1 MNVADWICVLLM
13 TAVMLWMAAGPSRRR
28 LRPEDYFTGGHTSSL
43 KRLVLFTFG
52 SGTCTDST
60 SSMLSAT
67 WRSGLSGLWWQFI
80 WLPVVPVFWVVAP
93 LLRRLRSTTAADFF
107 RLRFGATTG
116 VLYAVYGMGISV
128 VVIAGVLFTSAR
140 LLNILT
146 DPFFNDIAASL
157 QLRFPM
163 VNVRSALSSPE
174 FNAVPLIS
182 MRPLQG
188 EALAGLCLALLV
200 LLCGLPGG
208 LYAQIRIDCIQGLL
222 RIVLTALLLPLVL
235 AKTGG
240 FGSLH
245 SQQYLKTGLLDFVAA
260 PETRLDE
267 FHEPFTPFY
276 LLMLCIAAL
285 AGVIVQPHVVV
296 LCGTGRRELDARAGL
311 TGGHLL
317 KRFMSICW
325 AVFGIA
331 CVVWYLGPNSPLAAE
346 GAPAQEFQLLEN
358 LKVAATAQPA
368 ELLPDQIYAVNRTNQ
383 QFADRLFGRAVRD
396 LCSGLIP
403 GLTGLFAAMV
413 VAGAVSHAATHMIVG
428 SGLFAEHIYRN
439 GIAPEQT
446 TEHYRSVGR
455 FCGPLLVAAAL
466 ILQMSFN
473 NIGDVLRLFIKTPAI
488 IGVSMWMG
496 LVWTRWN
503 SNSVWAATLGGA
515 VVGIFCGYFPQEVQ
529 RTFPGLAD
537 QMFEVTS
544 AGAVMLDAWKIAL
557 ILAGSLGA
565 GIFATLLTESQ
576 PPGQLEFFYRLIRTP
591 VAPGNVHQHVREFV
605 PSEDERE
612 LLPCLSIMG
621 FQFPGATRGGVIGL
635 VLSLVLIAAIVLG
648 TKILSQLI

>member
-1 MNVADWICVLLM
+1 MNIADWICVVLM
-13 TAVMLWMAAGPSRRR
+13 TVAMLWMAAGPAKRR
-28 LRPEDYFTGGHTSSL
+28 LRPEDYFTGGHTTSL
-43 KRLVLFTFG
+43 RRLILFTFG

-60 SSMLSAT
+60 SSVLSAT

-80 WLPVVPVFWVVAP
+80 WLPVIPVFWIVAP
-93 LLRRLRSTTAADFF
+93 LLRRLRATTAADFF

-116 VLYAVYGMGISV
+116 MLYAIYGMGISV

-146 DPFFNDIAASL
+146 DPFFDDIAASL

-163 VNVRSALSSPE
+163 INIRTALSSPE
-174 FNAVPLIS
+174 FGAAPLFS

-188 EALAGLCLALLV
+188 EAIAGLALALLV
-200 LLCGLPGG
+200 LICGLPGG
-208 LYAQIRIDCIQGLL
+208 LYAQIRIDCLQGLL
-222 RIVLTALLLPLVL
+222 RILLTTALLPLVL

-240 FGSLH
+240 FGSLQA
-245 SQQYLKTGLLDFVAA
+245 QQHLKTGLLDFVAA
-260 PETRLDE
+260 SEARLDE

-276 LLMLCIAAL
+276 LLMLCTAAV

-296 LCGTGRRELDARAGL
+296 LCGTGRRELDTRAGL

-317 KRFMSICW
+317 KRFMSILW
-325 AVFGIA
+325 AIFGIA
-331 CVVWYLGPNSPLAAE
+331 CVVWYLGPNSPLSAE
-346 GAPAQEFQLLEN
+346 GAPAEDFQVLQDL
-358 LKVAATAQPA
+358 VVSATAEPA
-368 ELLPDQIYAVNRTNQ
+368 ELLPEQIYRVNRVSQ

-396 LCSGLIP
+396 LCTGVLP
-403 GLTGLFAAMV
+403 GLTGLF
-413 VAGAVSHAATHMIVG
+413 VAIVIASAVSHAATQMIIG

-446 TEHYRSVGR
+446 TTHYRTVGR
-455 FCGPLLVAAAL
+455 FCGPLLLAAAL

-503 SNSVWAATLGGA
+503 HNSVWAATLGGA
-515 VVGIFCGYFPQEVQ
+515 LIGLLCGYFPQEVQ
-529 RTFPGLAD
+529 RTLPGLSD
-537 QMFEVTS
+537 RMFVVTS
-544 AGAVMLDAWKIAL
+544 AGTVMLDAWKIAL

-565 GIFATLLTESQ
+565 GVFVTLLTEPQ

-591 VAPGNVHQHVREFV
+591 VASGEVQRHVRDFA
-605 PSEDERE
+605 PSEDDRD
-612 LLPCLSIMG
+612 LLPCLSLMG
-621 FQFPGATRGGVIGL
+621 FQFPGATRGGVIGF
-635 VLSLVLIAAIVLG
+635 VLAIAVVVAMVLG
-648 TKILSQLI
+648 TKMLSQLI

>member
-1 MNVADWICVLLM
+1 MNPADWICVLLM
-13 TAVMLWMAAGPSRRR
+13 TAVMLSMAIGRARRQ
-28 LRPEDYFTGGHTSSL
+28 LRPEDYFTGGHTTSL
-43 KRLVLFTFG
+43 RRLILFTFG

-60 SSMLSAT
+60 SSVLSAT

-80 WLPVVPVFWVVAP
+80 WLPVIPMFWIVAP
-93 LLRRLRSTTAADFF
+93 VLRRLRATTAADFF

-116 VLYAVYGMGISV
+116 MLYSIYGMGISV

-163 VNVRSALSSPE
+163 VNIRSALSSPE
-174 FNAVPLIS
+174 FGAAPLFS

-188 EALAGLCLALLV
+188 EAIAGLALALLV
-200 LLCGLPGG
+200 LICGLPGG
-208 LYAQIRIDCIQGLL
+208 LYAQIRIDCLQGIL
-222 RIVLTALLLPLVL
+222 RILLTIILLPLVL

-240 FGSLH
+240 IGSLNT
-245 SQQYLKTGLLDFVAA
+245 QQHLKTGLLDFVAA
-260 PETRLDE
+260 SEARLDE

-276 LLMLCIAAL
+276 LLMLCTAAL

-317 KRFMSICW
+317 KRSMSVLW
-325 AVFGIA
+325 AFFGVA
-331 CVVWYLGPNSPLAAE
+331 CVVWYLGPNSPLAAD
-346 GAPAQEFQLLEN
+346 GAPAEDFQVRQDLI
-358 LKVAATAQPA
+358 VSATAEPS
-368 ELLPDQIYAVNRTNQ
+368 ELLPEQVYRVNRVSQ

-396 LCSGLIP
+396 LCSGLLP
-403 GLTGLFAAMV
+403 GLTGLFVAMV
-413 VAGAVSHAATHMIVG
+413 IASAVSHAATQMIIG

-439 GIAPEQT
+439 GITPEQT
-446 TEHYRSVGR
+446 PEHYRTVGR
-455 FCGPLLVAAAL
+455 FCGPVLLAAAL

-503 SNSVWAATLGGA
+503 RNSVWAATLAGA
-515 VVGIFCGYFPQEVQ
+515 AVGFLCGYFPEEVQ
-529 RTFPGLAD
+529 RTLPGLAD
-537 QMFEVTS
+537 RMFVVTG
-544 AGAVMLDAWKIAL
+544 AGTMMLDAWKIAL

-565 GIFATLLTESQ
+565 GVFVTLLTEAQ

-591 VAPGNVHQHVREFV
+591 VSPGEVQQDVRHFT
-605 PSEDERE
+605 PSEDDGN
-612 LLPCLSIMG
+612 LLPCLSILG
-621 FQFPGATRGGVIGL
+621 FQFPGATRGGVIGFL
-635 VLSLVLIAAIVLG
+635 LSLIMIAAMVVG
-648 TKILSQLI
+648 TKLLSQLI